1 MKFGILIFPDVEE
14 LDFAGPWE
22 MVTMWQE
29 VANGPERC
37 LIVAESK
44 DVVRCRHGLDVSPHE
59 SFESC
64 PQLDYLLV
72 PGGQGTRKEVDNKA
86 LIEFVSTQ
94 ARSAAGILS
103 VCTGAFLLHRAGLLS
118 GRRATTHWGSLDR
131 LRDLGDVRVVEERY
145 VRDGDVWTSAGV
157 SAGIDLTL
165 ALIASIAGEDVAGS
179 VQFAAEYYPEVKD
192 YGSCAGH
199 AQAPAYIRST

>member
-64 PQLDYLLV
+64 PQLDYLLSEKDEHY
-72 PGGQGTRKEVDNKA
+72 PRLADSAHLPEYKA
-86 LIEFVSTQ
+86 
-94 ARSAAGILS
+94 
-103 VCTGAFLLHRAGLLS
+103 
-118 GRRATTHWGSLDR
+118 
-131 LRDLGDVRVVEERY
+131 
-145 VRDGDVWTSAGV
+145 
-157 SAGIDLTL
+157 
-165 ALIASIAGEDVAGS
+165 
-179 VQFAAEYYPEVKD
+179 P
-192 YGSCAGH
+192 
-199 AQAPAYIRST
+199 